1 MKISVLDR
9 IDTCPNSIRDIEL
22 YFEKLAQE
30 LEATQL
36 LIGHVIVDGQPVYE
50 EFVEYLKE
58 NIDGINEV
66 EIVLYNLQQYISE
79 TLASAAQYTEKA
91 VNELG
96 NMAKEFYQIPSRET
110 WNNFSDLLE
119 GMQWIIETFVIIEK
133 NGWAGEVLDYQAWNE
148 YARLVLHIQEHV
160 KDLNQALQS
169 ADTTLIGDI
178 LSYDIKP
185 DLQNMQEA
193 LEKLLTSKVDN

>member
-1 MKISVLDR
+1 
-9 IDTCPNSIRDIEL
+9 
-22 YFEKLAQE
+22 
-30 LEATQL
+30 
-36 LIGHVIVDGQPVYE
+36 
-50 EFVEYLKE
+50 
-58 NIDGINEV
+58 
-66 EIVLYNLQQYISE
+66 
-79 TLASAAQYTEKA
+79 
-91 VNELG
+91 
-96 NMAKEFYQIPSRET
+96 
-110 WNNFSDLLE
+110 
-119 GMQWIIETFVIIEK
+119 MQWIIETFVIIEK